1 MGYMPHLSFVFLD
14 NPLAALYHKLMK
26 DDEIRSFCERNG
38 IDLLVLFGSCASDE
52 MNSASDIDLAVKF
65 RQGVKGSKLELIYE
79 LNDIFDGKEID
90 LVVLSADTDP
100 LLLYE
105 VFARGVF
112 LYEGNAGIFESER
125 LRAWKLYLDSE
136 KIRVMQKKYL
146 RDFVERVSNVA

>member
-1 MGYMPHLSFVFLD
+1 
-14 NPLAALYHKLMK
+14 MK

-38 IDLLVLFGSCASDE
+38 IDLLVLFGSCASGE
-52 MNSASDIDLAVKF
+52 INSASDIDLAVKF

-105 VFARGVF
+105 VFVSGGS
-112 LYEGNAGIFESER
+112 LYEGSAGIFESER

-146 RDFVERVSNVA
+146 RDFVEKVSNVA